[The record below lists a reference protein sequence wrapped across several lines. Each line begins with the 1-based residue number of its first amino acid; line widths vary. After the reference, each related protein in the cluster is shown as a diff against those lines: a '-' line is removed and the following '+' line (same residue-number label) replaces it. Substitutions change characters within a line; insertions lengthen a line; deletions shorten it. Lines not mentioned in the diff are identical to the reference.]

1 MNQLINSKIELS
13 PEYVEMRGLDSDE
26 MYLTTFES
34 LPKEVKRKIK
44 LSLRRQIL
52 DEMKKESEWSNLL
65 RCKVRDWKKDPNRYS
80 STHEGVFNT
89 EMSPEKFYD
98 VFVTPEMVKTMEE
111 EMEKELVGNSPLN
124 RPPSK
129 SGTLFET
136 RMKYGFMIVCGVSDS
151 NFFPVTVVDDS
162 DGLNKRIGYCLL
174 KDRGNITFVLS
185 KYGEQLLNI
194 NEWTKLIGKIKDD
207 SFNEYKLK
215 NKRFKSII
223 ERIENR
229 LSKYTTPK
237 ARRNTQL
244 SLKEILGKKVWD
256 AWWYSESAMNIRAKF
271 ETLGVSTNEMQAY
284 NNNETI
290 WIEHNFLTA
299 ALTLEGCYNEFDIDI
314 DEYLK
319 IHNDCLDDNLF
330 LGKHNDFLTKVKHQ
344 KIEGFEPWFII
355 DNVACL
361 ERPFTGENSFI
372 SLLSG
377 NPHKPTKNKI
387 KLWNSLFRKKKDNGK
402 FMAYELVSHQIKLI
416 KKISKL
422 DINKYNSAIEEAQ
435 LIPEVQK
442 ISNADANRLT
452 LRHPDNVNIFL
463 KGVVQIAKY
472 LYKGRTSIDREVDIA
487 SELLKGY
494 VDAVESGWIQTKLVN
509 AKNTGTV
516 HRYNYF
522 FKHII
527 QKVQNDLDLQ
537 KKSGK
542 AIFDSKEF
550 RKRLLEKL
558 KDNFV
563 SISKDGKCEVFD
575 KLTQTEWM
583 DATLDFKNTAACIL
597 QKCHLNRK
605 LQETVD
611 NMMMHLGEV
620 NRYHGD
626 EVITNLDSF
635 MSEVNDN
642 LRAWAKKNDKVFQKA
657 GVPDRY
663 GNTLV
668 LNDCVLEVYK
678 ELNA

>member
-98 VFVTPEMVKTMEE
+98 VFVTPEMVKLMIE

-151 NFFPVTVVDDS
+151 NFFPITVIDDS

-185 KYGEQLLNI
+185 KYNEQILNV
-194 NEWTKLIGKIKDD
+194 NEWSNLIGKIKDD
-207 SFNEYKLK
+207 PYNEHKLK

-223 ERIENR
+223 DRVEET
-229 LSKYTTPK
+229 LSKYETRK
-237 ARRNTQL
+237 ERINTKL

-290 WIEHNFLTA
+290 WIQYNFLTA
-299 ALTLEGCYNEFDIDI
+299 SLTLESCYNEFDLDI
-314 DEYLK
+314 EEYSK
-319 IHNDCLDDNLF
+319 IHNDCLDDDLF
-330 LGKHNDFLTKVKHQ
+330 LGKDNDFLTLIKHK
-344 KIEGFEPWFII
+344 KIEGFEPWFIV

-372 SLLSG
+372 GLVVT
-377 NPHKPTKNKI
+377 NNNIPTKNKI
-387 KLWNSLFRKKKDNGK
+387 KLWNSLFKKKKDNGK
-402 FMAYELVSHQIKLI
+402 FMAYELVSHQLKLL

-422 DINKYNSAIEEAQ
+422 DINEYNCAIEEAK
-435 LIPEVQK
+435 LNPEVKK
-442 ISNADANRLT
+442 ILNADANRLT
-452 LRHPDNVNIFL
+452 LKHPDNVHIFL
-463 KGVVQIAKY
+463 KAVDQITKH
-472 LYKGRTSIDREVDIA
+472 LYKNRQSIDRETDIA
-487 SELLKGY
+487 SSLLKGY
-494 VDAVESGWIQTKLVN
+494 VDAVKDGWIQQKLVD
-509 AKNTGTV
+509 AKATGTI

-527 QKVQNDLDLQ
+527 QKVQDDLDLQ
-537 KKSGK
+537 KKTGK
-542 AIFDSKEF
+542 IIWNKKEF
-550 RKRLLEKL
+550 R
-558 KDNFV
+558 
-563 SISKDGKCEVFD
+563 D
-575 KLTQTEWM
+575 KLLQKLHDEFVGTPDGILKVYDKITQTEWAEAEVHFK
-583 DATLDFKNTAACIL
+583 DVVKCCLQGGHLD
-597 QKCHLNRK
+597 RR
-605 LQETVD
+605 LQETID
-611 NMMMHLGEV
+611 NMILHLGGV
-620 NRYHGD
+620 NFYHGD
-626 EVITNLDSF
+626 AVIRNLFEF
-635 MSEVNDN
+635 MSNVDN
-642 LRAWAKKNDKVFQKA
+642 ELRDWAKKKGKITPKQ
-657 GVPDRY
+657 GEPDRY
-663 GNTLV
+663 YNTQM
-668 LNDCVLEVYK
+668 LNKCVLKVYD
-678 ELNA
+678 ELNK